1 MPVVTNKKRTPV
13 PTMPVA
19 TNNSV
24 QVGHLSSLVTA
35 HFKDMS
41 EHVWLGEP
49 EEVGK
54 RHWQFL
60 KIWFAATQGAL
71 NIEVERKA
79 FSKAFPKVKDWGP
92 ITSKLKAIRKM
103 LLKKNKNMKTGS
115 NTPFWVKELC
125 AVLCSSVQQ
134 LACRKHHQFTKRRG
148 CTQGHAKWLA

>member
-1 MPVVTNKKRTPV
+1 MLQPLPVKVASGKKLQGIWLPAGGMPVVTSKKRAPV
-13 PTMPVA
+13 PTMPMA
-19 TNNSV
+19 TDNSV
-24 QVGHLSSLVTA
+24 QVKHLSSLVTA

-79 FSKAFPKVKDWGP
+79 FSSFPQ
-92 ITSKLKAIRKM
+92 SE
-103 LLKKNKNMKTGS
+103 
-115 NTPFWVKELC
+115 ELG
-125 AVLCSSVQQ
+125 AYHFQ
-134 LACRKHHQFTKRRG
+134 A
-148 CTQGHAKWLA
+148 QGHQKNVVEEEQEHEAW